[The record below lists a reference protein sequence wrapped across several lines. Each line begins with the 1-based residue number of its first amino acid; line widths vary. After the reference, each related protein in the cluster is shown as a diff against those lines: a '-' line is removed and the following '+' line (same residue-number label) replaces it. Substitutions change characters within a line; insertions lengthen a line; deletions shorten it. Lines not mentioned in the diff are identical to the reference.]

1 MALHL
6 IDENEDFIIAIVS
19 IDKEED
25 EIIENIQNAVGLS
38 FEESNSK
45 KFEDLDVFEVDTIIL
60 HKSTFIL
67 ADWTDLLEEGINLYI
82 IS

>member
-6 IDENEDFIIAIVS
+6 IDENEDFIIAVVS
-19 IDKEED
+19 IDKDED
-25 EIIENIQNAVGLS
+25 EIVDSIQNVIGLS

-82 IS
+82 VS

>member
-6 IDENEDFIIAIVS
+6 IDENEDFIISIVS

-25 EIIENIQNAVGLS
+25 EIIESIQNAVGLS

-82 IS
+82 VS